1 PCRRRSTATSRSRP
15 GASMPAKRST
25 PAVATNEIRSV
36 LVLNRGEIAIRI
48 CRTLR
53 EMGIRLIA
61 VFSDA
66 DRDAP
71 HVFAAD
77 VAYRLGPAPATQSY
91 LNASKVIETARAAGA
106 DAIHPGYGFLAES
119 A

>member
-1 PCRRRSTATSRSRP
+1 
-15 GASMPAKRST
+15 MPAKRST

-36 LVLNRGEIAIRI
+36 LVLNRGEIRI

-53 EMGIRLIA
+53 EMGIRSIA

-77 VAYRLGPAPATQSY
+77 VAYRLGPPPASQSY
-91 LNASKVIETARAAGA
+91 LNAAKVIEIARAALA

-119 A
+119 ADFAEMVEKAGLVWIGP